1 MNKKFVKLNKFVERQ
16 TKESRFSYYAGTAEE
31 LVSLVEEHFD
41 NGTQGYKDGV
51 LMVPVPVEG
60 FYSAVC
66 RIEEDSIL
74 ESRMES
80 RRAGEEPVLVTVVK
94 NGKKLPAKEV
104 SIVLYRHDILGTD
117 ATTDAEW
124 EIISINA
131 SLVEGGEPMTPVAM
145 ARNMLVK
152 AGGTEAHYTA
162 EQFAEAVWFWSQH
175 AMAAGE

>member
-1 MNKKFVKLNKFVERQ
+1 MNKNFVKLNKFAERQ
-16 TKESRFSYYAGTAEE
+16 TRESRFSYYAGTTEE
-31 LVSLVEEHFD
+31 LINLVEENFSKAKA
-41 NGTQGYKDGV
+41 GYKDGV
-51 LMVPVPVEG
+51 LMVPVPAER
-60 FYSAVC
+60 FYSAVSK
-66 RIEEDSIL
+66 IDENSIL
-74 ESRMES
+74 ESRIES
-80 RRAGEEPVLVTVVK
+80 RRTGEEPVLVTVVK

-104 SIVLYRHDILGTD
+104 NIVLYRHDVLGAD

-131 SLVEGGEPMTPVAM
+131 SLVEGGEPMTPTAM

-152 AGGTEAHYTA
+152 QGGTKAEYTA

>member
-1 MNKKFVKLNKFVERQ
+1 MKKVEINTFVERQ
-16 TKESRFSYYAGTAEE
+16 TKNSRFSYYAGTTEE
-31 LVSLVEEHFD
+31 LIRLVEDNFD
-41 NGTQGYKDGV
+41 KANQGYKDGV
-51 LMVPVPVEG
+51 LMVPVPAEG

-66 RIEEDSIL
+66 KIYEDSIL

-94 NGKKLPAKEV
+94 NGRKLPAKEV
-104 SIVLYRHDILGTD
+104 NIVLYRHDILGDD
-117 ATTDAEW
+117 ASTDAEW

-131 SLVEGGEPMTPVAM
+131 SLIEGGEPMTPAAM

-175 AMAAGE
+175 AMCAGESR

>member
-1 MNKKFVKLNKFVERQ
+1 MKKVLLNKFAERQ
-16 TKESRFSYYAGTAEE
+16 TEKSRFSYYAGTTED
-31 LVSLVEEHFD
+31 LVKIVEENFD
-41 NGTQGYKDGV
+41 NAKPGYKDGV

-66 RIEEDSIL
+66 KIDEDSIL

-80 RRAGEEPVLVTVVK
+80 RRAGEEVVLVTVVK

-104 SIVLYRHDILGTD
+104 NIVLYRHDVLGAD
-117 ATTDAEW
+117 ASTNAEW

-131 SLVEGGEPMTPVAM
+131 SLIEGGEPMTPTAM

-152 AGGTEAHYTA
+152 AGGTKAEYTA